1 MPARLHHVTA
11 VQNKL
16 ALSRF
21 LVALGWALL
30 IFAAVVW
37 INILVDRLLGVRLP
51 RWDLLLPIGLGL
63 SIATAIGYAVWRRP
77 DKRTAAV
84 AIDERLGLKE
94 KFSTALYA
102 RGSTDPF
109 AVAAVRDAEA
119 SAAGVDLRG
128 KFKLAFPRVAYAALA
143 WYDRIALLHL
153 GVRHISWTFI
163 SLCSFTTYALSHNI
177 GASVFSGAM
186 VRYRAYST
194 QGLSAGQ
201 VAVLVAIC
209 SFTFGLGTILLGGV
223 VLTFEPDQLARLS
236 GLLPAFLTNP
246 TTARLI
252 GLALLAFVALYVVGS
267 VLHFRPLA
275 IGTFK
280 IEYPRPPVTLRQLV
294 AAPAELLGAAGII
307 YFALPEAGNPGYF
320 VVLAVFLASFSAA
333 LASHAPGGLGVF
345 EIIFLTAMPD
355 IPKAQVLAALL
366 VFRLFYLL
374 LPLLFALIVV
384 VMFERARLAKL
395 WRDRRAAAPP
405 A

>member
-1 MPARLHHVTA
+1 MKGKLEYVWPAIGL
-11 VQNKL
+11 
-16 ALSRF
+16 
-21 LVALGWALL
+21 
-30 IFAAVVW
+30 AAVVFSCW
-37 INILVDRLLGVRLP
+37 LLWRELHAVSMADVLASLGAIRPHEYMLA
-51 RWDLLLPIGLGL
+51 GL
-63 SIATAIGYAVWRRP
+63 ST
-77 DKRTAAV
+77 
-84 AIDERLGLKE
+84 L
-94 KFSTALYA
+94 
-102 RGSTDPF
+102 
-109 AVAAVRDAEA
+109 
-119 SAAGVDLRG
+119 
-128 KFKLAFPRVAYAALA
+128 VAYAALA

-223 VLTFEPDQLARLS
+223 VLTFEPNQLARLS

-246 TTARLI
+246 TTARLLGI
-252 GLALLAFVALYVVGS
+252 ALLAFVLLYVVGS
-267 VLHFRPLA
+267 ILHFRPLA
-275 IGTFK
+275 IGSFK
-280 IEYPRPPVTLRQLV
+280 VEYPRPPVTFRQLV

-345 EIIFLTAMPD
+345 EIIFITAMPD
-355 IPKAQVLAALL
+355 IPKPQVLAALL
-366 VFRLFYLL
+366 VFRLFYLI
-374 LPLLFALIVV
+374 LPLLFALVVV

-395 WRDRRAAAPP
+395 WRDRRAAVPRA
-405 A
+405 